1 MSSREVKRGTVL
13 ARVKAGDV
21 PLGDAAQLLG
31 VSYRQAKR
39 LYARYRRDPHAAHQR
54 ARMQTAHDDS
64 LVLRSPASMRLPANG
79 SSRCSASKRRINAR
93 SAAGTGRGV

>member
-1 MSSREVKRGTVL
+1 VARTAMSRREVKRGMVL

-39 LYARYRRDPHAAHQR
+39 LSARYRGGGGTSD
-54 ARMQTAHDDS
+54 
-64 LVLRSPASMRLPANG
+64 G
-79 SSRCSASKRRINAR
+79 SDGRTSASWCNWMGA
-93 SAAGTGRGV
+93 STTGWRGATQGSRDGGV